1 MNIKVKQLA
10 RNGIGE
16 GNFTSENKKHKRDLL
31 FAHHAKRGENPNKI
45 PNFRKNAEAVTSVGQ
60 KAKPKN

>member
-1 MNIKVKQLA
+1 LKQLA

-45 PNFRKNAEAVTSVGQ
+45 SNFRKFKNAEAVTSVGQ
-60 KAKPKN
+60 KAKT